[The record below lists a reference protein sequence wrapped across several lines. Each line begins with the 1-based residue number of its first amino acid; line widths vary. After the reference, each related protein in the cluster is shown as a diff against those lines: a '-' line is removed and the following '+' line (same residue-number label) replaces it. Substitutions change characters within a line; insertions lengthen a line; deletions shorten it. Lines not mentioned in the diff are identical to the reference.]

1 MSMVGALSNYTAS
14 LSSNTTLLRDGQTLS
29 VAVPSGLSVSAG
41 NILGLSRK
49 SLKKG
54 KKRKMNQISSA
65 SVFLEKKAK
74 RPPLSASVLLTK
86 RPVHINPRGG
96 NCSSDSDDEDGVME
110 LLGESRTRKPST
122 TFSTTPAATSTAASA
137 TANGNAP
144 ATTTSSTTAAAVTAT
159 TAAAA
164 APSSTS
170 TSSST
175 SSSATSATISSSTSA
190 PASSSA

>member
-41 NILGLSRK
+41 NILGLSK
-49 SLKKG
+49 KTLKKE

-122 TFSTTPAATSTAASA
+122 TFATTPATTSTAAA

-144 ATTTSSTTAAAVTAT
+144 AAATAVTITTAAGP
-159 TAAAA
+159 

-175 SSSATSATISSSTSA
+175 SSSATSATTSSTSA
-190 PASSSA
+190 PASYSA

>member
-49 SLKKG
+49 TLKKE
-54 KKRKMNQISSA
+54 KKRKMSQNSST

-74 RPPLSASVLLTK
+74 RPPLSASVLLSK

-122 TFSTTPAATSTAASA
+122 TFATTPTVTSTTASA
-137 TANGNAP
+137 TANGNAF
-144 ATTTSSTTAAAVTAT
+144 ATTTTSTTAAAVTAT
-159 TAAAA
+159 TAAAP
-164 APSSTS
+164 APSP

-175 SSSATSATISSSTSA
+175 SSSATTSSSTSA